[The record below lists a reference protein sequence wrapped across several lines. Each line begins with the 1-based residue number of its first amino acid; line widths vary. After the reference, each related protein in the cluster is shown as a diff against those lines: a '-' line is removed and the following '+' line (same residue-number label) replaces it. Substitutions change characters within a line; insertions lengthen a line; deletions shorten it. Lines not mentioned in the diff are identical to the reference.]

1 MTWRPSAALS
11 ALHAR
16 AAFLAEIRAWFNK
29 LGYLEVEVPAIALA
43 PASDPWLDSF
53 EVRSPGVQTPALYL
67 LTSPESYLKR
77 LLARDGQPIFTL
89 ARAYR
94 AEPRGVIH
102 NPEFTLLEWY
112 QPHAGF
118 AASCEALQRFSR
130 ELGFGQPEVQT
141 YRSLFESVYGR
152 NPHQMTEPAANALI
166 RAEIDP
172 HWTDGS
178 LDLALNLLFSTGCE
192 PLCDNLLVTH
202 FPAAQAAMSRTIRQ
216 DDDQVCLR
224 VEWYLQ
230 GIEIANGYDELVD
243 PREQRARAELDQHRR
258 TELQRPAVP
267 TDHAL
272 LAAVDAGLPPSYG
285 IALGVDRLFCAR
297 MGFAQLADGLSFTD
311 VTV

>member
-53 EVRSPGVQTPALYL
+53 EVRSPVEQTPALYL

-118 AASCEALQRFSR
+118 AALCVRHCNDFRESSGLGSPRYKPIDRCLSR
-130 ELGFGQPEVQT
+130 SMGVI
-141 YRSLFESVYGR
+141 
-152 NPHQMTEPAANALI
+152 HI
-166 RAEIDP
+166 R
-172 HWTDGS
+172 
-178 LDLALNLLFSTGCE
+178 
-192 PLCDNLLVTH
+192 
-202 FPAAQAAMSRTIRQ
+202 
-216 DDDQVCLR
+216 
-224 VEWYLQ
+224 
-230 GIEIANGYDELVD
+230 
-243 PREQRARAELDQHRR
+243 
-258 TELQRPAVP
+258 
-267 TDHAL
+267 
-272 LAAVDAGLPPSYG
+272 
-285 IALGVDRLFCAR
+285 
-297 MGFAQLADGLSFTD
+297 
-311 VTV
+311 